1 MYPPPRPSRKL
12 AITSWV
18 RLGVRD
24 ACEMGLQLAHL
35 TSSSGILARNSGSAF
50 WPGILA
56 RHSGPAFWPG
66 ILARTKS
73 TLKPHPGRAALHHVH
88 RHHLSPQLAVL
99 LHAGQCDLRVDV
111 AAGDVGVEDDDL
123 VILEQHLKI

>member
-24 ACEMGLQLAHL
+24 ACEMGLQMAHL
-35 TSSSGILARNSGSAF
+35 TSS
-50 WPGILA
+50 PGILA